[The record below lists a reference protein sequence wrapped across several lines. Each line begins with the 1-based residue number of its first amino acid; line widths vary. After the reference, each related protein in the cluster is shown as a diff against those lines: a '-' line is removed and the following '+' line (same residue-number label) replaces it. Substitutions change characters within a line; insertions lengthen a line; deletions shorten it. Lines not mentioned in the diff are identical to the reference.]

1 MPWAGKRRC
10 QGTRSYLFIMQGLAS
25 FDRWL
30 TRHAAPSAAAESTT
44 CAVPAQAAAAPR
56 HLISPWGEVLAPMPR
71 RASAAR
77 IVRAAY
83 CVRSADW
90 LGLLADESQGHG
102 TQQAWRLAL
111 WRAAAATDTA
121 PQWLSPVV
129 LARPGQSPNA
139 LRDAVL
145 EQALQALWQQGWRL
159 QEAFLPDLH

>member
-30 TRHAAPSAAAESTT
+30 TRRAAPVAPSEPAPPALPARAASAS
-44 CAVPAQAAAAPR
+44 R
-56 HLISPWGEVLAPMPR
+56 HLISPWGEALTPMPR

-83 CVRSADW
+83 AVRSGDW

-111 WRAAAATDTA
+111 WRAAPSTEAS
-121 PQWLSPVV
+121 PQWLSPPV
-129 LARPGQSPNA
+129 LTRPGQSPNA

>member
-1 MPWAGKRRC
+1 
-10 QGTRSYLFIMQGLAS
+10 
-25 FDRWL
+25 
-30 TRHAAPSAAAESTT
+30 
-44 CAVPAQAAAAPR
+44 
-56 HLISPWGEVLAPMPR
+56 MPR

-83 CVRSADW
+83 AVRSVDW
-90 LGLLADESQGHG
+90 LGLLADESQGLG

-111 WRAAAATDTA
+111 WRGLPAAGSAAAAEPG
-121 PQWLSPVV
+121 PQWLSPVL
-129 LARPGQSPNA
+129 LARPGQSPNS

>member
-1 MPWAGKRRC
+1 
-10 QGTRSYLFIMQGLAS
+10 MQGLAS

-30 TRHAAPSAAAESTT
+30 TRRAASLAASESVQHSNPKSTQP
-44 CAVPAQAAAAPR
+44 AALPAQVASASR
-56 HLISPWGEVLAPMPR
+56 HLISPWGEALAQMPR

-83 CVRSADW
+83 GVRSGDW
-90 LGLLADESQGHG
+90 LGLLADEAQACG
-102 TQQAWRLAL
+102 TQHAWRLAL
-111 WRAAAATDTA
+111 WRASASSEAQAA

-159 QEAFLPDLH
+159 QEAFSPDLH